1 MKTLENPR
9 KPWQEVHLAIWL
21 KNSLFFEMSSQ
32 SGFCQLANNAG
43 YALLSTGK
51 PRYTIKESSPRSKHH
66 AS

>member
-32 SGFCQLANNAG
+32 SGFCQLVNNAG
-43 YALLSTGK
+43 
-51 PRYTIKESSPRSKHH
+51 
-66 AS
+66 